1 MSSKPKHKYSLQQYF
16 ALEKKSQIK
25 HEYFNGEIFAM
36 TGASFNHNQVIVNI
50 SSELHQQLKNTS
62 CRPLVNDMR
71 VKVSTTGLYTYP
83 DVVVFCGKPE
93 LEKIDGLETLL
104 NPILIIEVLSPSTA
118 NYDKGVKFDFYRA
131 IESFQL
137 YLLVDQTTPH
147 VILYV
152 KQSDG
157 KWLMSETKDLEA
169 KIELPFINCELALKD
184 IYQGTNEPT

>member
-50 SSELHQQLKNTS
+50 SSELHQQLKHKS

-104 NPILIIEVLSPSTA
+104 NPVLIVEVLSPTTA

-137 YLLVDQTTPH
+137 YLLVDQTIPH

-157 KWLMSETKDLEA
+157 KWLMSETKDLES
-169 KIELPFINCELALKD
+169 KIELPFINCELGLKD
-184 IYQGTNEPT
+184 IYQGLNEPI